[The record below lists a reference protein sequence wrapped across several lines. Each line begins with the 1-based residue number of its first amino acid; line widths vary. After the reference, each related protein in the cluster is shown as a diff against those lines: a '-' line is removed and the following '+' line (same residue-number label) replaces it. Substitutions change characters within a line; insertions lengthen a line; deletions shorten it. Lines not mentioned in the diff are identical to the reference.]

1 LTRCRTKAGEE
12 KSSVQRLSQHAHS
25 GTQQPEANDLDQG
38 QADPMAPEALL
49 QPVGHKEFVLRL
61 GYKANVIKQSFAI
74 RLLEAGHSFP
84 AVRRG
89 LITIRFILGA

>member
-1 LTRCRTKAGEE
+1 
-12 KSSVQRLSQHAHS
+12 
-25 GTQQPEANDLDQG
+25 
-38 QADPMAPEALL
+38 MAPEALL